1 MRMPVTIGP
10 DGFLCAEDNPSFRF
24 HASLADFLIR
34 QKSGDGAALDAAFK
48 QVRKSFTRPQQVELV
63 TAIYQRIGWIDAHR
77 DELSEPAR
85 WQAALAR
92 LAKFLYRGK
101 LPFSEPDLRAL
112 LQAHRTCHA
121 LWFEGPEER
130 VQEYLESGDLTPE
143 LCAELR
149 RFQSAFQAELRQ
161 TKYTGQAGLQAA
173 QRHLQMLLWHDEW
186 DDLDLAACWSEIIRR
201 DYRAMTGER
210 RARWKAL
217 LRHIGGNAPVKPPKN
232 WIKEAET
239 LLAAVGLDDFR
250 GRLGDWFGRFRG
262 PAPQRLSVAGS
273 HVLKGLLWYCAL
285 ARDAGVTEA
294 ALWLLD
300 ATWKPKRYVDKS
312 AVALL
317 PLLETMPAS
326 EAWAPLLR
334 LQRDWPTPGGQI
346 EQRLK
351 AVADELGI
359 GEQELKDR
367 GLVPPAPQAPSVA
380 DQMEGLRAAFER
392 LKNGTTAPEPS

>member
-1 MRMPVTIGP
+1 MTSI
-10 DGFLCAEDNPSFRF
+10 S
-24 HASLADFLIR
+24 
-34 QKSGDGAALDAAFK
+34 
-48 QVRKSFTRPQQVELV
+48 
-63 TAIYQRIGWIDAHR
+63 
-77 DELSEPAR
+77 
-85 WQAALAR
+85 
-92 LAKFLYRGK
+92 
-101 LPFSEPDLRAL
+101 RA
-112 LQAHRTCHA
+112 
-121 LWFEGPEER
+121 W
-130 VQEYLESGDLTPE
+130 
-143 LCAELR
+143 
-149 RFQSAFQAELRQ
+149 
-161 TKYTGQAGLQAA
+161 
-173 QRHLQMLLWHDEW
+173 
-186 DDLDLAACWSEIIRR
+186 WSEIIRR

-250 GRLGDWFGRFRG
+250 GRLGYWFGRFRG

-351 AVADELGI
+351 TVADELGI

-367 GLVPPAPQAPSVA
+367 GLVPPAPPAPSVA